1 MAFAAVMFTAFYL
14 SAKLHAFT
22 SNGHFFR
29 LIPSLV
35 LLACACAVAINRM
48 DDYVASG
55 LDAFAGAVIGTGRAL
70 LERAQVVSDHCSVAE
85 LLLFVGRDPR
95 GFMIM

>member
-1 MAFAAVMFTAFYL
+1 MPFLSSPPWCLSVAFAAVTFSAFYL

-35 LLACACAVAINRM
+35 LLACACAVAVNRI
-48 DDYVASG
+48 DDYVASA
-55 LDAFAGAVIGTGRAL
+55 LDAFAGAIVGMGGCLCILDSAL
-70 LERAQVVSDHCSVAE
+70 YCDL
-85 LLLFVGRDPR
+85 
-95 GFMIM
+95 